1 MPVNA
6 ANAATVTRSSN
17 VIAGRLEVQVTFDS
31 VADTCW
37 LEAVDPS
44 TSGGSAF
51 TAADRTKLDGIA
63 AQATRNVE
71 QFITQAAYDAL
82 SSKDANTT
90 YFITG

>member
-1 MPVNA
+1 MKGDKGDSGGGLSTVASNA
-6 ANAATVTRSSN
+6 TLTGN
-17 VIAGRLEVQVTFDS
+17 G
-31 VADTCW
+31 
-37 LEAVDPS
+37 
-44 TSGGSAF
+44 TSGSPLAVANPF
-51 TAADRTKLDGIA
+51 TDADEAKLNGIA